1 LVPKKEHSTHSEVWD
16 DQDEQWLAY
25 RTYSKEEMEALRRAK
40 TKVFFTFSP
49 WAVIGAQIVVTILS
63 ALAWSIVGNPKGL
76 SLYTYSALCGGL
88 IGVFPAALFA
98 LRLGVAKQMKNQT
111 PGNLLAAIVFGEFIK
126 IVVTIAM
133 FVWVAFSYP
142 DLKWIPLLVTY
153 VITLKC
159 YWLAWFWR

>member
-1 LVPKKEHSTHSEVWD
+1 MIPKKDHSAHAWD
-16 DQDEQWLAY
+16 ELDEQHLAY
-25 RTYSKEEMEALRRAK
+25 RTYSKEEMDALRQNKSRAL
-40 TKVFFTFSP
+40 FTLSP
-49 WAVIGAQIVVTILS
+49 WAVIGLQLVVTLLS

-88 IGVFPAALFA
+88 IGAFPAALFA

-111 PGNLLAAIVFGEFIK
+111 PGNLLAAIVSGEFIK

-133 FVWVAFSYP
+133 FVWIAFSYP

>member
-1 LVPKKEHSTHSEVWD
+1 VIFKKDHSVPAWD
-16 DQDEQWLAY
+16 ELDEQQLAY

-40 TKVFFTFSP
+40 KKVFFTFSP

-63 ALAWSIVGNPKGL
+63 ALCWSFFGDPIGF
-76 SLYTYSALCGGL
+76 SLYTYSALWGGL
-88 IGVFPAALFA
+88 TGVFPAALFA
-98 LRLGVAKQMKNQT
+98 LRLEVAKQMKNQT
-111 PGNLLAAIVFGEFIK
+111 PGNLLAAIVSGEFIK
-126 IVVTIAM
+126 IALTIAM
-133 FVWVAFSYP
+133 FVWVAFNYP

>member
-1 LVPKKEHSTHSEVWD
+1 MVTKKEHSTHFEVWD
-16 DQDEQWLAY
+16 DQDKQQLAY

-40 TKVFFTFSP
+40 KKVFFTLSP
-49 WAVIGAQIVVTILS
+49 WAVISAQMAVTVFS
-63 ALAWSIVGNPKGL
+63 ALCWSFFGNPIGL
-76 SLYTYSALCGGL
+76 SLYTYSALWGGL

-98 LRLGVAKQMKNQT
+98 LRLGVVKQMKNQT
-111 PGNLLAAIVFGEFIK
+111 PGNLLVAIVSGEFIK
-126 IVVTIAM
+126 IAVTIAM

-159 YWLAWFWR
+159 YWLAWLWR

>member
-1 LVPKKEHSTHSEVWD
+1 MD
-16 DQDEQWLAY
+16 
-25 RTYSKEEMEALRRAK
+25 ALRQNKSRAL
-40 TKVFFTFSP
+40 FTLSP
-49 WAVIGAQIVVTILS
+49 WAVIGLQLVVTLLS

-88 IGVFPAALFA
+88 IGAFPAALFA

-111 PGNLLAAIVFGEFIK
+111 PGNLLAAIVSGEFIK

-133 FVWVAFSYP
+133 FVWIAFSYP